1 MSEEKKSVVQH
12 MNEHAEKLSLFK
24 INTDDS
30 LIEKAKSLPVREL
43 ETIDSLTLSKYVIA
57 LSQYL
62 VFLTSQVNKSRVM
75 YKIHSR
81 KFEMLLYKAIKDVTG
96 KTLTEKKAK
105 AMEGNE
111 ALQHQEEQMHIF
123 DLEVEVVKD
132 IEKNITLLVNA
143 IKRELTR
150 REAEIGA
157 TRTSRRM

>member
-1 MSEEKKSVVQH
+1 MNEEKKSIAQH

-30 LIEKAKSLPVREL
+30 LVEKAKSLPVREL

-105 AMEGNE
+105 ALEGNKE
-111 ALQHQEEQMHIF
+111 LQYQEEQMHIF
-123 DLEVEVVKD
+123 DLEVEVVRD

-157 TRTSRRM
+157 TRTARRM